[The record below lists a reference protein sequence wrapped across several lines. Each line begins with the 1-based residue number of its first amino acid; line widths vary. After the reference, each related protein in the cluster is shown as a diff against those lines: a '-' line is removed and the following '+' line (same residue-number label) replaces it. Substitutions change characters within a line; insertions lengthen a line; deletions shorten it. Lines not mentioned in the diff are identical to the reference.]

1 MSTIGGGN
9 GGQQVLG
16 MRSGSGHHGSQL
28 NNNNEGRLSKKEND
42 FQKLNKQSTMLYLHH
57 NPNQVNLV
65 T

>member
-1 MSTIGGGN
+1 MGSGN

-28 NNNNEGRLSKKEND
+28 SNNNEGRLSKKEND

-57 NPNQVNLV
+57 NPN
-65 T
+65 

>member
-1 MSTIGGGN
+1 MSVMGGSN

-28 NNNNEGRLSKKEND
+28 SNNESRLSKKEND

-65 T
+65 A